1 MVRIMRMIAT
11 VMTLFVGVGGAIAA
25 DWGGVIPGDST
36 MEAVRARYGEPTRTS
51 TQKTDNYES
60 QQWIY
65 EGVNAPTGMFR
76 MTVDFGLL
84 SPTGYR
90 GNVVRTFKLEPHPGI
105 FNRPAI
111 IDGWGRPS
119 GAAPPG
125 ETPAF
130 FYESGLLVY
139 FDKDG
144 WEAQS
149 MIFTPPQPAGG
160 SAAPSR

>member
-1 MVRIMRMIAT
+1 MRYLRLIVLLGLVAVPT
-11 VMTLFVGVGGAIAA
+11 VGAIAA

-36 MEAVRARYGEPTRTS
+36 METVRARYGAPTRSS
-51 TQKTDNYES
+51 TQKTGTYES
-60 QQWIY
+60 AQWIY
-65 EGVNAPTGMFR
+65 DGADAPTGMFR

-84 SPTGYR
+84 SSTGYR
-90 GNVVRTFKLEPHPGI
+90 ANVVRTFKLEPHPGI

-139 FDKDG
+139 FDSDG
-144 WEAQS
+144 WAVQS
-149 MIFTPPQPAGG
+149 MIFTPPQPSGG
-160 SAAPSR
+160 PSAPPR